1 MLRNSSQFMEN
12 EIYQTLKRNGFS
24 FKKQFGQNFITD
36 KNLLLSIVALAGVE
50 KRDTVV
56 EIGCGAGTLTRVLAE
71 SAKKVYSFEIDK
83 SLQPVLEST
92 LSGYENAEVI
102 FRDFMKQDIAELESE
117 IGAYKVVANLP
128 YYLTTPLI
136 AKIIEQSK
144 LCQSLTVMVQEEV
157 ADRLCAREN
166 TPEYGA
172 ITASIALRARA
183 EEVKRVPR
191 NMFFPVPD
199 VDSAVVRLTV
209 EDGRLPVK
217 DVETYKKTVRAAFL
231 SRRKT
236 LVNNLMSVFGFSRS
250 RAEEVVAASGIDL
263 KARGETLS
271 PAKFA
276 ALSDLIYETV
286 KPLI

>member
-1 MLRNSSQFMEN
+1 MLRNASQFMEN

-50 KRDTVV
+50 KQDTVV
-56 EIGCGAGTLTRVLAE
+56 EIGCGAGTLTRALAE
-71 SAKKVYSFEIDK
+71 SAKKVLSFEIDK
-83 SLQPVLEST
+83 SLQPVLAST
-92 LSGYENAEVI
+92 LSGYDNAEVI

-183 EEVKRVPR
+183 EKVKRVPR

-199 VDSAVVRLTV
+199 VDSAVVRLTI
-209 EDGRLPVK
+209 EDGRFPVK
-217 DVETYKKTVRAAFL
+217 DIETYKKTVRAAFL

-276 ALSDLIYETV
+276 ALSDLIYEFL
-286 KPLI
+286 K